1 MKIIIPF
8 TALKKMYDTPETTEV
23 MGIIHSNDGVR
34 YDRVLFSHYQENKN
48 SGNECKIDDIVI
60 GTVSFHTHP
69 KVCYVK
75 YKTDKGWPSL
85 DDMSSFIN
93 EDKMRILLVPSM
105 EGTYIVVKKKRPGSS
120 EMSTIK
126 KQYKSNIKKDKMS
139 IEEYVDTINNS
150 CKDCI
155 KILFFSK
162 DKIFNESQYST
173 INIDTY

>member
-8 TALKKMYDTPETTEV
+8 SALRKMYDTPDNTEI
-23 MGIIHSNDGVR
+23 MGIIHSNDGLK
-34 YDRVLFSHYQENKN
+34 YDRVLFSHQEEYKN
-48 SGNECKIDDIVI
+48 GGNECKINDIVI

-75 YKTDKGWPSL
+75 YNTDKGWPSL

-93 EDKMRILLVPSM
+93 EDKMRVLLVPSL
-105 EGTYIVVKKKRPGSS
+105 EGMYIVMKKKKPGSVD
-120 EMSTIK
+120 MSSIK
-126 KQYKSNIKKDKMS
+126 KEYKNNIKKDRMS
-139 IEEYVDTINNS
+139 IEEYLRVINNT

-155 KILFFSK
+155 KILFFTK
-162 DKIFNESQYST
+162 NKIFEESRFSN